1 MMNTV
6 QDYIDASGVL
16 LAENARKHGIS
27 KSNFYQF
34 VRKNQM
40 ERLAH
45 GIYLSPDCWEDPAFV
60 LHLRCPQAFF
70 SHDEALYYHD
80 LVDREPMQP
89 TLTIYS
95 GYNTQKLT
103 ASGVKVYT
111 VKKELLP
118 IGRQT
123 ITNAF
128 GHELP
133 MYDLER
139 TICDL
144 VGSRSHFDF
153 QDFQSA
159 LKRYVA
165 RKDKDLNKLMQYAHL
180 FRVEKV
186 LRTYLE
192 VLL

>member
-1 MMNTV
+1 MNTV
-6 QDYIDASGVL
+6 QDCIDDAGVL
-16 LAENARKHGIS
+16 RTEDARKRGIP
-27 KSNFYQF
+27 KSTFYQF
-34 VRKNQM
+34 VQKNQL

-45 GIYLSPDCWEDPAFV
+45 GIYLSPESWEDAAYV
-60 LHLRCPQAFF
+60 LHLRCPQAVF

-80 LVDREPMQP
+80 FVDREPMQP

-118 IGRQT
+118 IGKET

-144 VGSRSHFDF
+144 VRSRSHFDF

-159 LKRYVA
+159 LKRYAA
-165 RKDKDLNKLMQYAHL
+165 RKDKDLNKLMQYTRL

-192 VLL
+192 ILI

>member
-1 MMNTV
+1 MNMI
-6 QDYIDASGVL
+6 QNCIDASGVL
-16 LAENARKHGIS
+16 LMKDARNRDVTKNA
-27 KSNFYQF
+27 FYQF
-34 VRKNQM
+34 VKSNQF
-40 ERLAH
+40 ERIAQ
-45 GIYLSPDCWEDPAFV
+45 GVYLSPDNWEDESFV
-60 LHLRCPQAFF
+60 LHLRCPQAVF

-80 LVDREPMQP
+80 LIDREPLQR
-89 TLTIYS
+89 TVTVYS

-103 ASGVKVYT
+103 ASGIKVYT

-118 IGRQT
+118 IGRQI
-123 ITNAF
+123 ITNTF
-128 GHELP
+128 GHKIP

-144 VGSRSHFDF
+144 VRSRSHFEM

-159 LKRYVA
+159 LKHYTT
-165 RKDKDLNKLMQYAHL
+165 RKDKDLNKLMQYAKA
-180 FRVEKV
+180 FRVQNV

>member
-1 MMNTV
+1 MNTV
-6 QDYIDASGVL
+6 QNCIDDAGVL
-16 LAENARKHGIS
+16 LTENARKSGIT
-27 KSNFYQF
+27 KSAFYQF
-34 VRKNQM
+34 VRKNKM

-45 GIYLSPDCWEDPAFV
+45 GIYLSPDNWEDPAYV
-60 LHLRCPQAFF
+60 LHLRCPQAVF

-80 LVDREPMQP
+80 LVDREPLQP
-89 TLTIYS
+89 TLTVYS

-103 ASGVKVYT
+103 ASGAKVYT

-118 IGRQT
+118 IGKET

-128 GHELP
+128 GHEIP

-144 VGSRSHFDF
+144 VRSRSHFDF

-159 LKRYVA
+159 LKRYAA
-165 RKDKDLNKLMQYAHL
+165 RKDKDLNRLMEYAQL
-180 FRVEKV
+180 FRVRSV

>member
-1 MMNTV
+1 MNTV
-6 QDYIDASGVL
+6 QNCIDDAGVL
-16 LAENARKHGIS
+16 LTENARKSGIT
-27 KSNFYQF
+27 KSAFYQF
-34 VRKNQM
+34 VRKNKM

-45 GIYLSPDCWEDPAFV
+45 GIYLSPDNWEDPAYV
-60 LHLRCPQAFF
+60 LHLRCPQAVF

-80 LVDREPMQP
+80 LVDREPLQP
-89 TLTIYS
+89 TLTVYS

-111 VKKELLP
+111 VKKALLP

-123 ITNAF
+123 ITNSF
-128 GHELP
+128 GHEIPL
-133 MYDLER
+133 YDLER

-144 VGSRSHFDF
+144 VRSRSHFDF

-159 LKRYVA
+159 LKRYAA
-165 RKDKDLNKLMQYAHL
+165 RKDKDLNRLMEYAQL
-180 FRVEKV
+180 FRVRSV

>member
-1 MMNTV
+1 MNTV
-6 QDYIDASGVL
+6 QNCIDDAGVL
-16 LAENARKHGIS
+16 LTENARKSGIT
-27 KSNFYQF
+27 KSAFYQF
-34 VRKNQM
+34 VRKNKM

-45 GIYLSPDCWEDPAFV
+45 GIYLSPDNWEDPAYV
-60 LHLRCPQAFF
+60 LHLRCPQAVF

-80 LVDREPMQP
+80 LVDREPLQP
-89 TLTIYS
+89 TLTVYS

-103 ASGVKVYT
+103 ASGAKVYT
-111 VKKELLP
+111 VKKDLIA
-118 IGRQT
+118 IGKET

-128 GHELP
+128 GHEIP

-144 VGSRSHFDF
+144 VRSRSHFEF

-159 LKRYVA
+159 LKRYAA
-165 RKDKDLNKLMQYAHL
+165 RKDKDLNRLMEYAQL
-180 FRVEKV
+180 FRVRSV

>member
-1 MMNTV
+1 MNTV
-6 QDYIDASGVL
+6 QNCMDDAGVL
-16 LAENARKHGIS
+16 LAKNARKSGIP
-27 KSNFYQF
+27 KSTFYQF
-34 VRKNQM
+34 VQKNQM

-45 GIYLSPDCWEDPAFV
+45 GIYLSPESWEDTAYV
-60 LHLRCPQAFF
+60 LHLRCPQAVF

-103 ASGVKVYT
+103 ASGIKVYT

-118 IGRQT
+118 IGKET

-128 GHELP
+128 GHEIP

-144 VGSRSHFDF
+144 VRSRSHFDF

-159 LKRYVA
+159 LRRYAA
-165 RKDKDLNKLMQYAHL
+165 RKDKDLNRLMEYARL
-180 FRVEKV
+180 FRVQNV
-186 LRTYLE
+186 VRNYLE
-192 VLL
+192 VLLG